1 MDRMVLSVFRPPHR
15 SWPWMLA
22 TAESWF
28 YTFGSDGSSSVVKR
42 LQSLRHPVPG
52 LVRFSGGEI
61 SVVVVGSVSV
71 RKVLTDKRQ
80 RLIVAVIGRASK
92 GKSRKKFL
100 LSIFLLCNFH
110 VVSPLHWTEIRNLV

>member
-1 MDRMVLSVFRPPHR
+1 MDRMVLSVFRPPRR
-15 SWPWMLA
+15 SWPWLLA

-71 RKVLTDKRQ
+71 RLQKVLTDKRQ

-100 LSIFLLCNFH
+100 LSIFLLCNFR
-110 VVSPLHWTEIRNLV
+110 V